1 MIRIDIVS
9 DVVCPW
15 CFVGKRRLERALV
28 AESPGE
34 IVVGWRPYQLN
45 PDLPPDGMDRREYMR
60 AKFGEERIAEIH
72 KRLTAI
78 GLEEGIP
85 FDFDAIKRAP
95 NTLKAHRLIKYAEA
109 KGLQDQLVEALF
121 TGYFMRGQDVGDTAT
136 LAEIA
141 GALGMDTAD
150 VAAYLDG
157 TDDEAETLEAIDF
170 ARQIGV
176 QGVPC
181 FIVERKYAIS
191 GAQSPE
197 AFAQVF
203 ARVRA
208 ERENT

>member
-15 CFVGKRRLERALV
+15 CFVGKRRLERALA
-28 AESPGE
+28 AEAPGE

-136 LAEIA
+136 LAGIA

-208 ERENT
+208 ERENA

>member
-15 CFVGKRRLERALV
+15 CFVGKRRLERALA
-28 AESPGE
+28 AEAPGE

-136 LAEIA
+136 LAGIA

-208 ERENT
+208 ERDNA

>member
-15 CFVGKRRLERALV
+15 CFVGKRRLERALA

-136 LAEIA
+136 LADIA

-208 ERENT
+208 ERENA

>member
-15 CFVGKRRLERALV
+15 CFVGKRRLERALA
-28 AESPGE
+28 AEASGE

-136 LAEIA
+136 LASIA
-141 GALGMDTAD
+141 GAPGMDTAD

-191 GAQSPE
+191 GA
-197 AFAQVF
+197 
-203 ARVRA
+203 
-208 ERENT
+208 

>member
-15 CFVGKRRLERALV
+15 CFVGKRRLERALA
-28 AESPGE
+28 AEAPGE

-191 GAQSPE
+191 GAQLPE

>member
-1 MIRIDIVS
+1 M
-9 DVVCPW
+9 
-15 CFVGKRRLERALV
+15 G
-28 AESPGE
+28 
-34 IVVGWRPYQLN
+34 
-45 PDLPPDGMDRREYMR
+45 
-60 AKFGEERIAEIH
+60 
-72 KRLTAI
+72 
-78 GLEEGIP
+78 
-85 FDFDAIKRAP
+85 DA
-95 NTLKAHRLIKYAEA
+95 
-109 KGLQDQLVEALF
+109 
-121 TGYFMRGQDVGDTAT
+121 AT

-157 TDDEAETLEAIDF
+157 TNDEAETLEAIDF

-191 GAQSPE
+191 GAQPPE

-208 ERENT
+208 ERDNA

>member
-15 CFVGKRRLERALV
+15 CFVGKRRLERALA
-28 AESPGE
+28 AEAPGE

-136 LAEIA
+136 LAGIA